1 MKACGKLFG
10 DAVAKIGVDG
20 LFFALSMFG
29 LKKAS
34 ARLTTRTVVN
44 NGLNSWKWQGK
55 IIKER
60 KLRLG
65 NRETTHSMDSSAP
78 SKTPHARTTI
88 LNKPIKVYKTE
99 AQVTELDIG
108 KNSYSNELYQ
118 VAHNASQ
125 YAKYQQIL
133 KAMENANPS
142 VDSLKNKG
150 KLPVNYLTKEK
161 AEVLGW
167 KHGKPLNNYAKG
179 CQIGGDIFENVPPVL
194 PEKSGRIWYEAAIG
208 LDNTVARAKQPGTR
222 LLYSNDGLLYITID
236 HYKTVIKIGTWK

>member
-1 MKACGKLFG
+1 M
-10 DAVAKIGVDG
+10 
-20 LFFALSMFG
+20 
-29 LKKAS
+29 KKA
-34 ARLTTRTVVN
+34 
-44 NGLNSWKWQGK
+44 
-55 IIKER
+55 
-60 KLRLG
+60 
-65 NRETTHSMDSSAP
+65 
-78 SKTPHARTTI
+78 
-88 LNKPIKVYKTE
+88 YKTE
-99 AQVTELDIG
+99 AQITELDIG
-108 KNSYSNELYQ
+108 ENSYSNELHQ

-125 YAKYQQIL
+125 YAKYQQTL

-236 HYKTVIKIGTWK
+236 HYKTVIKIGT